1 MGLVSRDFLVE
12 KSLLIYNKLYNKEGK
27 VFEQIFEN
35 RLTNDY

>member
-27 VFEQIFEN
+27 VFKQIFKN